1 MKDILI
7 FMSDQHAG
15 FLSGYAGD
23 PVVRTPALDR
33 LAQDGT
39 VMENAYT
46 SCPLC
51 VPARMSMLS
60 GQLPSRNGVLDNG
73 GSIPPE
79 QPTFL
84 HALGIAGYETVLC
97 GRMHFDGSD
106 QRHGFSKRIMGELTP
121 VWPGYRKNIMK
132 ERQLYAMTFA
142 EPGALKIIGGGNSP
156 VLEYDR
162 AVTEAAIK
170 YLSQPHEK
178 PQCIVVGTYAPHF
191 PYVAPPELYQ
201 YYDSRVQP
209 PIAAT
214 AACDYDYPPYQGRHW
229 DETDETIHAVRTA
242 YWAMTEFMDSLIGQ
256 VREKWQKYLK
266 AAGREGIFIY
276 LSDHGDSCGTRGMYG
291 KTSFFEPSA
300 HIPMIFEGSGIPAG
314 KKLTAPVSIMDI
326 GPTLCEM
333 AGTQPP
339 PEQQGIGLWETITG
353 EKPQD
358 TGRIILSDASMI
370 ENVGGKKVPG
380 RMAVSDG
387 FKYITYY
394 GYEKDD
400 LLFDLRNDP
409 NELHNCIA
417 EHPEIAGQLF
427 AAAHAGWNPEQI
439 LDRWERRNKGL
450 AMVTRWTMEQDMY
463 ESERWKTT
471 KASLDY
477 PEQVYSSPVE
487 LPSRKGIMARVF
499 AGMPEGSTNIP
510 ELIQKIKQ
518 QQKQKGD

>member
-23 PVVRTPALDR
+23 PIVRTPALDK
-33 LAQDGT
+33 LARDGT

-60 GQLPSRNGVLDNG
+60 GQMPSLNGVLDNG

-97 GRMHFDGSD
+97 GRMHFDGPD

-162 AVTEAAIK
+162 AVTEAALA
-170 YLSQPHEK
+170 YLSQPHER

-191 PYVAPPELYQ
+191 PYVAPPELYS
-201 YYDSRVQP
+201 YYDSRVELP
-209 PIAAT
+209 RSMSH
-214 AACDYDYPPYQGRHW
+214 ACDYDYPPYRGRHW
-229 DETDETIHAVRTA
+229 DETPETVHAVRAA
-242 YWAMTEFMDSLIGQ
+242 YWAMTEFMDSLIGR
-256 VREKWQKYLK
+256 VREKWQEYLK
-266 AAGREGIFIY
+266 MNGREGVFVY

-291 KTSFFEPSA
+291 KTSFFEPSV
-300 HIPMIFEGSGIPAG
+300 HIPMIFEGEGIPAG
-314 KKLTAPVSIMDI
+314 RKLSGPVSIMDI

-333 AGTQPP
+333 AGAELPP
-339 PEQQGIGLWETITG
+339 RQQGISLWPAITG
-353 EKPQD
+353 KESQD
-358 TGRIILSDASMI
+358 TQRVVLSDASMI
-370 ENVGGKKVPG
+370 ENVEGKKVPG
-380 RMAVSDG
+380 RMAVADG
-387 FKYITYY
+387 FKYITYA

-409 NELHNCIA
+409 DELHNCIL
-417 EHPEIAGQLF
+417 EYPEIARSLSD
-427 AAAHAGWNPEQI
+427 AVHKGWEPQKI
-439 LDRWERRNKGL
+439 LASWKQRSEGL
-450 AMVTRWTMEQDMY
+450 AMVTRWTMEQDMD

-471 KASLDY
+471 DASRDY
-477 PEQVYSSPVE
+477 PEKVYSSPVQ
-487 LPSRKGIMARVF
+487 LPAREGIMARMF
-499 AGMPEGSTNIP
+499 AGMPEGSTDIAG
-510 ELIQKIKQ
+510 LIRKIKQ
-518 QQKQKGD
+518 QEKGD

>member
-23 PVVRTPALDR
+23 LVIRTPALDQ
-33 LAQDGT
+33 LAHDGT

-97 GRMHFDGSD
+97 GRMHFDGPD

-162 AVTEAAIK
+162 AVTKAALE
-170 YLSQPHEK
+170 YLSHPHER

-191 PYVAPPELYQ
+191 PYVAPPDLYQ

-209 PIAAT
+209 PSAT
-214 AACDYDYPPYQGRHW
+214 STACDYDYPPYRGRHW
-229 DETDETIHAVRTA
+229 DETPETVHAVRAA

-256 VREKWQKYLK
+256 VREKWMEYLRK
-266 AAGREGIFIY
+266 NHREGLFIY

-291 KTSFFEPSA
+291 KTSFFEPSV
-300 HIPMIFEGSGIPAG
+300 HIPMIFEGDGIPAG

-333 AGTQPP
+333 ANTDAP
-339 PEQQGIGLWETITG
+339 PEQQGVSLWKTISDN
-353 EKPQD
+353 EPQRPD
-358 TGRIILSDASMI
+358 RMVISDSSMI
-370 ENVGGKKVPG
+370 ENVEGKKVPG
-380 RMAVSDG
+380 RMVVADG

-409 NELHNCIA
+409 NELHNCIT
-417 EHPEIAGQLF
+417 EHPQTARSLS
-427 AAAHAGWNPEQI
+427 AAAHTGWFPEEI
-439 LDRWERRNKGL
+439 LANWKRRNDGL
-450 AMVTRWTMEQDMY
+450 AMVTRWTMEQEMD

-471 KASLDY
+471 PASLDY
-477 PEQVYSSPVE
+477 PEPVYSSPVA
-487 LPSRKGIMARVF
+487 LPSRKGMMARIF
-499 AGMPEGSTNIP
+499 AGMPEGDADIP
-510 ELIQKIKQ
+510 QLIRKIKQ
-518 QQKQKGD
+518 QKGD